1 MRIRALSDGDV
12 ETVLRLNDE
21 AVWALSPLD
30 ADRLACHR
38 TEASHLVVCELDQ
51 AVAAFAI
58 AYAPRAAYDSVNY
71 AWHAERFD
79 DFLYLDRIAVSRGFR
94 RRGIA
99 SALYDLL
106 ESTAVPHHRM
116 VCEVNS
122 RPPNEE
128 SLAFHDARAY
138 RRIGFLTQPDGHET
152 VMMEKPL

>member
-1 MRIRALSDGDV
+1 MRIRAISDGDV
-12 ETVLRLNDE
+12 ETVLGLNAE

-30 ADRLACHR
+30 ADGLARHR
-38 TEASHLVVCELDQ
+38 TEASHLMVCEVDD

-58 AYAPRAAYDSVNY
+58 AYTPKAAYDSLNY
-71 AWHAERFD
+71 AWHTERFD
-79 DFLYLDRIAVSRGFR
+79 DFLYLDRIAVSGDFR

-99 SALYDLL
+99 TALYDRL
-106 ESTAVPHHRM
+106 EATAVPHHRM

-122 RPPNEE
+122 TPPNEE
-128 SLAFHDARAY
+128 SLAFHDARGY